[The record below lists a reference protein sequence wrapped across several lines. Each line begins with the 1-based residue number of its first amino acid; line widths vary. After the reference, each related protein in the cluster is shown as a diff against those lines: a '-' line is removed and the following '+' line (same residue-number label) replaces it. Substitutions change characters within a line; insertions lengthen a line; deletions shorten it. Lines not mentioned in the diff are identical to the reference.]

1 MQEVRRLDL
10 IDSGTLKRF
19 LKSVR
24 YPKLNLFPKVNS
36 DRIQRY
42 LYELINNRIKDS
54 AVFSYSVESEI
65 IALAIVRLLDWDTK
79 YFGFKCASI
88 DNVFYNY
95 AASYEMLNPA
105 FEKIFL
111 EIEKEAAQN
120 EIKFLSVSIN
130 AEDAFIAS
138 ILQSLNFK
146 YVLTWIDGIYK
157 SGKKIK
163 LNYPD
168 HKLEQVKESEIE
180 YFKDLASRN
189 YFKAGRFYLDRNF
202 DISRVNSMYSEL
214 VISSYKNQ
222 DIMLSFRIKNKPVG
236 LFICKKIVEYPLF
249 ENLRVAP
256 LRFLIVDPEIREKQ
270 IGYEIFAGTLNY
282 LTNRC
287 DIVTTGLEVHNLPS
301 LNLHMKM
308 NFKINYA
315 HNVFHWWSH

>member
-1 MQEVRRLDL
+1 MQEVKILNQ
-10 IDSGTLKRF
+10 IDTWELKNF

-24 YPKLNLFPKVNS
+24 YPKFNLFPKVNN
-36 DRIQRY
+36 DRIQSY
-42 LYELINNRIKDS
+42 LFELIDNRIKDS
-54 AVFSYSVESEI
+54 TVFSYSVDSEI
-65 IALAIVRLLDWDTK
+65 IALAIVRLLNWDSRH
-79 YFGFKCASI
+79 FGFKCESI

-95 AASYEMLNPA
+95 KASYEILNPA

-111 EIEKEAAQN
+111 EIEQEASLN
-120 EIKFLSVSIN
+120 GVKFLSVSIN

-146 YVLTWIDGIYK
+146 YVLTWIDGIYN
-157 SGKKIK
+157 SGKKIN

-168 HKLEQVKESEIE
+168 HKLEPVKESEIE
-180 YFKDLASRN
+180 YFKDIASRN
-189 YFKAGRFYLDRNF
+189 YFNAGRFYLDRNF
-202 DISRVNSMYSEL
+202 DISLVNSMYSEL
-214 VISSYKNQ
+214 VNSSYENQ
-222 DIMLSFRIKNKPVG
+222 DIMLSYRIKNKPVG

-256 LRFLIVDPEIREKQ
+256 LRFLIVDPEVREKQ

-282 LTNRC
+282 LTDRC

-315 HNVFHWWSH
+315 HNVFHWWRA